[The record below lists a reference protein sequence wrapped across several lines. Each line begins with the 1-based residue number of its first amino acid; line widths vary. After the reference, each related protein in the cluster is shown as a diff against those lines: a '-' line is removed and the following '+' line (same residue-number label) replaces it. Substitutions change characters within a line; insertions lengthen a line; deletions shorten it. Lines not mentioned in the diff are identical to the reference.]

1 MDILSLCALCILF
14 AAAILPSIYRDL
26 SQYTYSYASQPQSQ
40 YYFLCSQPQSQ
51 YFFLCSQPQS
61 QYFFLLIAAS
71 RITRITFTTRIPIAA
86 TIPT

>member
-14 AAAILPSIYRDL
+14 AAAILPSNHRNL

-40 YYFLCSQPQSQ
+40 YYFLCSQPQ
-51 YFFLCSQPQS
+51 L

>member
-14 AAAILPSIYRDL
+14 AAAILPSIYRNL

-51 YFFLCSQPQS
+51 YFFL
-61 QYFFLLIAAS
+61 LIAAS
-71 RITRITFTTRIPIAA
+71 RITGITFTTRIPIAA